1 MSKEPAKGNSA
12 VIIVAIVG
20 ALSTILAAS
29 IGAITTYNVEKMR
42 QEAELTQIA
51 LVSKSTQSGATQA
64 ILQTTANASTSSPY
78 PTYTLQ
84 PTFEKVIV
92 VTATPE
98 PSTETPSTPIL
109 PFKDNFDN
117 GLNPEWRIAQGAPF
131 FTNGK
136 VGAINKS
143 ATIEFGNETLQN
155 FVLEFDCSEFN
166 NERGVE
172 VQFTEVSYWMDYD
185 TIKWYYLNPGWQE
198 FYRTDIFPTFVNAR
212 LKFVVI
218 GNKYSVYKNGDP
230 LNEIIQGNPHSGS
243 IKIKV
248 HKNAYIRPLAKVS
261 CERF

>member
-51 LVSKSTQSGATQA
+51 LISKSTQSGATQA
-64 ILQTTANASTSSPY
+64 ILQTTVNAPTPSPY

-84 PTFEKVIV
+84 PTTEKVTV
-92 VTATPE
+92 VTATQQP
-98 PSTETPSTPIL
+98 PTNTPSEPIL

-117 GLNPEWRIAQGAPF
+117 GLNSAWRITYGTPF
-131 FTNGK
+131 FTNGSL
-136 VGAINKS
+136 GAIDES
-143 ATIEFGNETLQN
+143 VTIEFGNETLQN

-172 VQFTEVSYWMDYD
+172 VQFTEVSYWMDYY
-185 TIKWYYLNPGWQE
+185 TIKWYYLNQGWQQ
-198 FYRTDIFPTFVNAR
+198 FYRTDIPRTFVNGH
-212 LKFVVI
+212 LKFVVV
-218 GNKYSVYKNGDP
+218 GNKYSVYKNGEP
-230 LNEIIQGNPHSGS
+230 LNEIVQGNPHSGS

-248 HKNAYIRPLAKVS
+248 SKNAYIDNLSIYAP
-261 CERF
+261 